1 MLCTNITWR
10 KLAIDL
16 SGPYANGDYLLVLID
31 YYSRFPEV
39 EIIRSITSSTI
50 INKHQQTS
58 KIFSIHGFWSP
69 TMEVT
74 LSRMSSNVI
83 WLKMELSILV

>member
-1 MLCTNITWR
+1 MSKLPDGPLK

-50 INKHQQTS
+50 INN
-58 KIFSIHGFWSP
+58 
-69 TMEVT
+69 
-74 LSRMSSNVI
+74 NVI
-83 WLKMELSILV
+83 WLKIELSIPV